1 MKDMKDFV
9 NTVIAITCIAIVIM
23 SMPVMAM
30 TTRQYMSVTKIENET
45 IEVIDAKGNLWSF
58 TGDGFEVGDRVIV
71 DMYNNGTKE
80 IYDDEIRDVKKLQ

>member
-1 MKDMKDFV
+1 MRDFV

-45 IEVIDAKGNLWSF
+45 VEVIDAKGNLWSF
-58 TGDGFEVGDRVIV
+58 TGDGFEVGDRIIV

-80 IYDDEIRDVKKLQ
+80 IYDDEIRDAKKLQ

>member
-1 MKDMKDFV
+1 MRDSV

-45 IEVIDAKGNLWSF
+45 VEVIDAKGNLWTF

-71 DMYNNGTKE
+71 DVYNNGTKE

>member
-1 MKDMKDFV
+1 MKDFV

-45 IEVIDAKGNLWSF
+45 VEVIDTKGNLWSF

>member
-1 MKDMKDFV
+1 MKDMRDFV

-45 IEVIDAKGNLWSF
+45 VEVIDAKGNLWSF

-80 IYDDEIRDVKKLQ
+80 IYDDEIRDVKKLR